1 MRVNEILE
9 ESIWGERRREFRKE
23 FLGNLLVK
31 GYVVM
36 NVYKV

>member
-9 ESIWGERRREFRKE
+9 ESILGERRRELRKE
-23 FLGNLLVK
+23 SSGNPLAK

-36 NVYKV
+36 SVYKA